1 MEEQKKIGYHHK
13 YVEIYATTFLMPIIF
28 YITLFVWEGIYPF
41 GEKSNL
47 IWDLEVQYVDYYN
60 FFREFLKNRSGGRLS
75 ENYDEC
81 SSKLRLSH
89 SYECSI

>member
-13 YVEIYATTFLMPIIF
+13 KVEIYATTFLMPIIF

-60 FFREFLKNRSGGRLS
+60 FFREFLKIIWAVLS
-75 ENYDEC
+75 VIFHH
-81 SSKLRLSH
+81 LSL
-89 SYECSI
+89 SII

>member
-13 YVEIYATTFLMPIIF
+13 KVEIYATTFLMPIIF

-60 FFREFLKNRSGGRLS
+60 FFREFLKNRSGGVFFYKIFRWFC
-75 ENYDEC
+75 DC
-81 SSKLRLSH
+81 SYWILFSVA
-89 SYECSI
+89 I